1 MFTEDDLAK
10 VKACLPEPV
19 APPAAKV
26 SVSVPE
32 TNSCV
37 NDGIEEVKKIMLDQL
52 SKQATVIELG
62 TITKSSQFTIENVID
77 SSMIQ

>member
-19 APPAAKV
+19 APPPSNV
-26 SVSVPE
+26 NVTVPE
-32 TNSCV
+32 TDSCV

-52 SKQATVIELG
+52 SKQSTVIELA
-62 TITKSSQFTIENVID
+62 TIKGKLEEA
-77 SSMIQ
+77 